1 MKFEFIKHMHY
12 RTLNLPEVHMLID
25 LLVDIVL
32 NVLADVALNV
42 LVYLVIHLNPDLMA
56 DFKY

>member
-1 MKFEFIKHMHY
+1 MKFEYINHMHH

-32 NVLADVALNV
+32 NVLADVDLNV
-42 LVYLVIHLNPDLMA
+42 LVYLAIHLIPDLMA

>member
-1 MKFEFIKHMHY
+1 MRFELIKHMHH

-32 NVLADVALNV
+32 NVLADVDLNV

>member
-1 MKFEFIKHMHY
+1 MHH
-12 RTLNLPEVHMLID
+12 RTLGLPEVHMLKD

>member
-1 MKFEFIKHMHY
+1 MHY